1 MRLLLA
7 ALLVVLPSIADAQTS
22 RSDASGRSQPPP
34 PPSNSLPLPPIG
46 LPLPD
51 ITPTL
56 APIGTL
62 PGTDRD
68 EVLAQSR
75 SQSPAP
81 SAWSASPGSLQP
93 GRHLRRSVWLGPA
106 GGCAGPGASPTAEV
120 AEATGTLWL
129 DIEPRG
135 LGKVYIDGY
144 LAGTT
149 HNVRGSITLDAG
161 AHRVE
166 VRAEGYRP
174 VGVEVRIEAGGAVT
188 LRRTL
193 QPLPAA
199 PEPPVAGPP
208 ALPAARPAAAAPIPR
223 KPFYYIPGCY
233 LGDVPPQRRRP
244 SGHLQ
249 SEQDGHR
256 QALTAPRGCP
266 ARGVDAGQPACC
278 RRRRDR
284 SSWRSAPGFRFASA
298 TESNEVR

>member
-7 ALLVVLPSIADAQTS
+7 ALLVVLPSIADAQTA
-22 RSDASGRSQPPP
+22 RSDGSRRSQPPP
-34 PPSNSLPLPPIG
+34 PPPNSLPLAPIG

-56 APIGTL
+56 APIGTPPGPTETKSAPDREPSRQPRQRGSQRRGRSGPGVVYVVPYGWGL
-62 PGTDRD
+62 P
-68 EVLAQSR
+68 AIA
-75 SQSPAP
+75 PAP
-81 SAWSASPGSLQP
+81 
-93 GRHLRRSVWLGPA
+93 VPA
-106 GGCAGPGASPTAEV
+106 PTAEV
-120 AEATGTLWL
+120 DEATGTLWL

-135 LGKVYIDGY
+135 LGEVYIDGY

-149 HNVRGSITLDAG
+149 LDVRGSITLDAG

-199 PEPPVAGPP
+199 PEPPVAGPAPP
-208 ALPAARPAAAAPIPR
+208 AVRPAAAAPIPR

-233 LGDVPPQRRRP
+233 LGDVPPK
-244 SGHLQ
+244 
-249 SEQDGHR
+249 
-256 QALTAPRGCP
+256 
-266 ARGVDAGQPACC
+266 DAGLPPTC
-278 RRRRDR
+278 DP
-284 SSWRSAPGFRFASA
+284 SKTVVVKP
-298 TESNEVR
+298 

>member
-7 ALLVVLPSIADAQTS
+7 ALLVILPSITDAQTAKSDGS
-22 RSDASGRSQPPP
+22 RRSQPPP
-34 PPSNSLPLPPIG
+34 PPSNSLRLPPIG

-62 PGTDRD
+62 PGPTETRSSPDR
-68 EVLAQSR
+68 EPSR
-75 SQSPAP
+75 QPRQRGPQRRGRSGPNVVYVVPYGWGLPAAPAP
-81 SAWSASPGSLQP
+81 
-93 GRHLRRSVWLGPA
+93 VPA
-106 GGCAGPGASPTAEV
+106 PTAEV
-120 AEATGTLWL
+120 VEATGTLWL

-135 LGKVYIDGY
+135 LGEVYIDGY

-149 HNVRGSITLDAG
+149 LDVRGSITLDAG

-174 VGVEVRIEAGGAVT
+174 MGVEVRIEAGGAVT

-199 PEPPVAGPP
+199 PEPPAAGPQ

-233 LGDVPPQRRRP
+233 LGDVPPK
-244 SGHLQ
+244 
-249 SEQDGHR
+249 
-256 QALTAPRGCP
+256 
-266 ARGVDAGQPACC
+266 DAGLPPTCDQSKTVIIKP
-278 RRRRDR
+278 
-284 SSWRSAPGFRFASA
+284 
-298 TESNEVR
+298 